1 MSRISRQNIRE
12 TLNQHMTLVSIIKGI
27 VISFLITIPFFA
39 AFSLA
44 LSYTDFPE
52 KYVSTSVIITTVISI
67 IVAGSTATSK
77 ISKKGWINGAAVGTI
92 YMLVLYILSSI
103 SFKDFSITRQ
113 TITMIIIGIL
123 SGSIGG
129 IIGVN
134 LKYNKS
140 RKRAKA

>member
-77 ISKKGWINGAAVGTI
+77 ISKKGWINGAVVGTI

>member
-12 TLNQHMTLVSIIKGI
+12 TLNEHMTLVSIIKGI

-44 LSYTDFPE
+44 LTYTDFPE

-77 ISKKGWINGAAVGTI
+77 INKKGWINGAIVGTI

-103 SFKDFSITRQ
+103 SFRDFSITRQ
-113 TITMIIIGIL
+113 TVTMIAIGIL

-134 LKYNKS
+134 LKYNRS